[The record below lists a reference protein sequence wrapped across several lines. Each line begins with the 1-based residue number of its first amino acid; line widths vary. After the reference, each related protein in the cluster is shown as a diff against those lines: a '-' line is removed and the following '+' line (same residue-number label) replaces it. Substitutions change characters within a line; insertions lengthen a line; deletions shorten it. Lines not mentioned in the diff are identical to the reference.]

1 MSEEKKMDIS
11 FEEAIEKLEEI
22 VEKLED
28 GDVPLEK
35 AIDFYQEG
43 MNLAKFCN
51 DKLVKVEKQMEQI
64 MQENGEFAP
73 FSPQEEEQA

>member
-1 MSEEKKMDIS
+1 MSEEKLNIT

-43 MNLAKFCN
+43 MNLAKVCN

-64 MQENGEFAP
+64 MKENGDFEP